1 MKLYSNG
8 LGNPFALTAL
18 VTADLVDV
26 KVDVVYKTTKEWQED
41 ADMKAKNLT
50 MRFPLLELDGGE
62 LVWES
67 SAIAAHLARCVP
79 DSGLFGQSAYETG
92 LVEQWIAYT
101 GSTLYPAV
109 MPVAGSVL
117 GHKTI
122 PKEVYAEHLKTLKSH
137 VKVLDSYLADKPFLV
152 GENLTVADVVVALAL
167 LIPMQLVLDP
177 AARSGMPHV
186 SEWFEK
192 CVGLPSFVRRLG
204 YTKLCQVAM
213 GPFDPA
219 ATPAEP
225 VAAAPKGEK
234 KAAAADDDDLDLFG
248 DDDEEEAAAAKKIA
262 EEQKAK
268 ATKKKKVVIEKSLII
283 LEVKPLDDTVDLDAV
298 ATRMMDEIQ

>member
-26 KVDVVYKTTKEWQED
+26 KVEVAYKTTAEWQAD

-79 DSGLFGQSAYETG
+79 DSGLFGQSAFETG
-92 LVEQWIAYT
+92 LVEQWICYT
-101 GSTLYPAV
+101 QSTLYPAGG
-109 MPVAGSVL
+109 PVAYAVL
-117 GHKTI
+117 GHKVVA
-122 PKEVYAEHLKTLKSH
+122 KEVYAEDLKTLKAH
-137 VKVLDSYLADKPFLV
+137 LKVLDSYLADKPFLV

-177 AARSGMPHV
+177 AARSGMPHLT
-186 SEWFEK
+186 EWFEK

-219 ATPAEP
+219 AAPAEP
-225 VAAAPKGEK
+225 VAAAKPAAA
-234 KAAAADDDDLDLFG
+234 KAADDDDDLDLFG
-248 DDDEEEAAAAKKIA
+248 DDDEEDAARAKKIA

-268 ATKKKKVVIEKSLII
+268 AKPKKKLVEKSLII
-283 LEVKPLDDTVDLDAV
+283 LDVKPLDDTVDLDAL
-298 ATRMMDEIQ
+298 AARILENIQ